1 MSQLLQSIFT
11 PARRRA
17 EEETFQKF
25 TTAMVMVGEG
35 TEKKKGMLANLGFSK
50 TVRKKVGFQLTLIR
64 VLLPINVILCSVL
77 FCCMIWPN
85 HLLLSEPPLKY
96 KKLSDLT

>member
-25 TTAMVMVGEG
+25 TTAMVMVGGGMVGVEMVGVDMEG
-35 TEKKKGMLANLGFSK
+35 VVMGGEANRGAEREVGKGDRGKVSLVSHICMESSFNLSG
-50 TVRKKVGFQLTLIR
+50 
-64 VLLPINVILCSVL
+64 
-77 FCCMIWPN
+77 
-85 HLLLSEPPLKY
+85 
-96 KKLSDLT
+96 